1 LADAIKVKGWHKKGI
16 VVATMNTE
24 ANDRQTHA
32 ITGSAL
38 SRDFQWITM
47 TSVIA
52 NLVTLYIVSS
62 GSEAKLA
69 VSAVIITT
77 LLFALIAGLNQMDL
91 FKNWIDDFDEYNANT
106 TSGKFLKQAP
116 FGMWR
121 AVYSITFIAVAVT
134 QLYDLWI

>member
-1 LADAIKVKGWHKKGI
+1 
-16 VVATMNTE
+16 MSTE
-24 ANDRQTHA
+24 AHDRQTHA

-91 FKNWIDDFDEYNANT
+91 FKNWIDDFDEYNAST

-134 QLYDLWI
+134 QLYDLWT

>member
-1 LADAIKVKGWHKKGI
+1 
-16 VVATMNTE
+16 MSTE
-24 ANDRQTHA
+24 AHDRQTHA

-91 FKNWIDDFDEYNANT
+91 FKNWIDDFDDYNANT
-106 TSGKFLKQAP
+106 TSGKFQKQAP

-121 AVYSITFIAVAVT
+121 EVYSVTFIAVAAA
-134 QLYDLWI
+134 QLYDLWTYSNHQ

>member
-1 LADAIKVKGWHKKGI
+1 
-16 VVATMNTE
+16 MSTE
-24 ANDRQTHA
+24 AHDRQTHA

-91 FKNWIDDFDEYNANT
+91 FKNWIDDFDEYNSNT
-106 TSGKFLKQAP
+106 CLLYTSP
-116 FGMWR
+116 SPR
-121 AVYSITFIAVAVT
+121 DS
-134 QLYDLWI
+134 